1 MKQNEKFHEPVLT
14 QEIIEG
20 IGAPLNSQAQLI
32 DATLGTGG
40 HSLKLIQNGYS
51 VLGIEA
57 DPDIYEVAKER
68 LSLACPASKNSF
80 GRYTLVCGNFKD
92 IDLIAANNNIGRVAA
107 VLFDLGVS
115 NLQLTD
121 STRGFSFGSPEA
133 PLDMRIDRSAQGL
146 TGADLLNALREDQ
159 LVSLFGRVVK
169 RFTAR
174 RLARETIRLR
184 AIKKIETVED
194 LIRISSVVRG
204 KPHLD
209 PATLPFLALRIA
221 VNSELEN
228 LKEALPKAW
237 SLLGYKGRLLV
248 ISFHSLE
255 EDIVRDF
262 FKRMQDLGSGEI
274 ITRQPVRPG
283 EKELTANPRARS
295 AKLNIIEKK

>member
-1 MKQNEKFHEPVLT
+1 MKQNEQFHEPVLT
-14 QEIIEG
+14 HEVIEG
-20 IGAPLNSQAQLI
+20 IGAPLNSQAQII

-40 HSLKLIQNGYS
+40 HSLELIKNGYS

-57 DPDIYEVAKER
+57 DTDIYEVAKKR
-68 LSLACPASKNSF
+68 ISIACPASKKSF

-92 IDLIAANNNIGRVAA
+92 IDLIAANNNVGRVAA

-121 STRGFSFGSPEA
+121 SQRGFSFGSPEA

-146 TGADLLNALREDQ
+146 SGADLLNALREDQ
-159 LVSLFGRVVK
+159 LVVLFGRVVK
-169 RFTAR
+169 RFTAKK
-174 RLARETIRLR
+174 LARETIRLR
-184 AIKKIETVED
+184 TIKKIETVED
-194 LIRISSVVRG
+194 LLRISSVVRG

-237 SLLGYKGRLLV
+237 SLLGYKGRLII

-255 EDIVRDF
+255 ETIVRDF
-262 FKRMQDLGSGEI
+262 FKRMEDLGSGKI
-274 ITRQPVRPG
+274 VTAQPVRPG